1 MSYGSPS
8 RYREMEVLA
17 LSPARRV
24 VLLYAQL
31 QVALTQARTFLVSG
45 EIEARTEALLRA
57 ESFVFELAAS
67 LDRAQGGELAERLAT
82 LYGWMLTQLTALHH
96 SRDLATLDALRHTV
110 AELHEAWEGAAQQVE
125 STTSPLRVAS

>member
-8 RYREMEVLA
+8 RYREMEVLS

-31 QVALTQARTFLVSG
+31 QANLTQARSYLTAG
-45 EIEARTEALLRA
+45 DIEARTEALLRA
-57 ESFVFELAAS
+57 ESFVYELAAS

-82 LYGWMLTQLTALHH
+82 LYSWMLTQLTALHLTP
-96 SRDLATLDALRHTV
+96 DLATLDALRHTV
-110 AELHEAWEGAAQQVE
+110 AELHEAWDRAARQLERPGPALQ
-125 STTSPLRVAS
+125 VAS

>member
-8 RYREMEVLA
+8 RYREMEVMA

-31 QVALTQARTFLVSG
+31 QASLTQARTHLAAG

-57 ESFVFELAAS
+57 ESFVYELAAS
-67 LDRAQGGELAERLAT
+67 LDRTQGGDLAERLAS
-82 LYGWMLTQLTALHH
+82 LYSWMLTQLTALHG
-96 SRDLATLDALRHTV
+96 RPDLAALEALRHTV
-110 AELHEAWEGAAQQVE
+110 AELHEAWDGAARQLE
-125 STTSPLRVAS
+125 SAEPALRVAS